1 MGMGAKH
8 RWTLPAVAGG
18 ILLFLL
24 AVAAAYAQTGIF
36 FVEDAAF
43 DKHRRPP
50 VPFHHDEH
58 NETAGITEC
67 NTCHH
72 MYEDGEKLEF
82 EASIGMECSQCHLK
96 NETASRMDLIRA
108 YHLQCRGCHLKA
120 GAGPITCSQCHRGK
134 TGSAAATPQDN

>member
-8 RWTLPAVAGG
+8 QWRLPAVAGG
-18 ILLFLL
+18 ILLLLL

-36 FVEDAAF
+36 FVKDSAF

-50 VPFHHDEH
+50 VPFNHDAH
-58 NETAGITEC
+58 NETAGIMEC
-67 NTCHH
+67 NICHH

-96 NETASRMDLIRA
+96 GEKASRMDLIRA
-108 YHLQCRGCHLKA
+108 YHLQCRGCHLEA
-120 GAGPITCSQCHRGK
+120 GAGPITCSQCHRRK
-134 TGSAAATPQDN
+134 DDSAAEKPQGN